1 MTDSVSVV
9 NYVQQ
14 IYQMNAQNKKK
25 ELMNFT
31 EHKMKDYIQ
40 LTDEDIQRNKSEKIL
55 QKNKQ

>member
-1 MTDSVSVV
+1 
-9 NYVQQ
+9 
-14 IYQMNAQNKKK
+14 MNVQNKKK
-25 ELMNFT
+25 KLMNFT